1 MIKLLIEIV
10 KMLIKVGALDFEIS
24 EEKYFQLMIKFSMWP
39 WVSPVDTWY
48 GSRLWSTLKTLRLGP
63 WVLCPL
69 NTDVI
74 QDKYDLGVKMQPL
87 NVGK

>member
-1 MIKLLIEIV
+1 
-10 KMLIKVGALDFEIS
+10 MLIKVGALDFEIS
-24 EEKYFQLMIKFSMWP
+24 EEKYFQLTIKFSMWLGCHLLTRGMGQ
-39 WVSPVDTWY
+39 DC
-48 GSRLWSTLKTLRLGP
+48 GALLRTLRLGH

-69 NTDVI
+69 NTEVI